1 MRATTKADLVLTHDA
16 GGHQAGAAVPPIF
29 QTSTFLFPDFDT
41 LEDCYTGHGGT
52 DLYSRTGNPT
62 VRVLEDKLAQLENG
76 EAAIAFSS
84 GMAAISSSI
93 LGLLKSGD
101 RIVCIRNAYS
111 DAYRLFE
118 ILLPRFGITTKYVD
132 VDELAGSAGAL
143 AGASMLF
150 LESPTSF
157 VFETLDLRRIAKTA
171 RSKGVVTLIDNS
183 FASPILQNPIDAGID
198 LVVHSAS
205 KYLSGHSDVVAG
217 CVIGAN
223 DLIDQIRATSV
234 PLLGA
239 KLSALEASMV
249 LRGLRTLSVR
259 VRAHTEAADWIINHL
274 RHDPR
279 IRKIHRPGVSAPLP
293 NTLSGAGGLFT
304 LELEEDVDVRKF
316 CNALNIIRLGVSWG
330 GFESLALPAAIANR
344 QDAGPNALNAFGV
357 SKNAVRIFAGL
368 EGASTLLDDIRGAL
382 DAACFGTWV
391 IEDALD
397 G

>member
-1 MRATTKADLVLTHDA
+1 MHSGFKADLILTHDA
-16 GGHQAGAAVPPIF
+16 EGHQAGAAVPPIF

-41 LEDCYTGHGGT
+41 LEGCYSGRDEA

-62 VRVLEDKLAQLENG
+62 VRVLENKLAQLENG
-76 EAAIAFSS
+76 EEAIAFSS

-118 ILLPRFGITTKYVD
+118 ILLPRFGIQTEYVD
-132 VDELAGSAGAL
+132 ASELTGTCDIL

-157 VFETLDLRRIAKTA
+157 VFETLDLKNIAGVA
-171 RSKGVVTLIDNS
+171 RNKGVVTLMDNS

-217 CVIGAN
+217 CVIGSTG
-223 DLIDQIRATSV
+223 LIERIRETTV

-239 KLSALEASMV
+239 KLSAMEASLI
-249 LRGLRTLSVR
+249 LRGLRTLAVR
-259 VRAHTEAADWIINHL
+259 VRAHTEAADWIARKLQSDN
-274 RHDPR
+274 R

-293 NTLSGAGGLFT
+293 ETLSGAGGLFT
-304 LELEEDVDVRKF
+304 LELEDAVDIRTF
-316 CNALNIIRLGVSWG
+316 CDALQLIRLGVSWG

-344 QDAGPNALNAFGV
+344 QDTGPNALNAFGV

-368 EGASTLLDDIRGAL
+368 EGASALLEDIQGAL
-382 DAACFGTWV
+382 SAACVGMRVT
-391 IEDALD
+391 EGAL
-397 G
+397 GG